1 MLCIYSTNKI
11 KGFTLI
17 ELLVVVAII
26 GILAAVGVIAYN
38 GYISATRAI
47 VAKSNQENVV
57 KWLAAEATKCQLG
70 INMIMNGEVSC
81 AAISAEISAG
91 GNPAGT
97 TVMAI
102 QTALEG
108 QFRNPYGANWPA
120 FGDEGVREGGWG
132 NERDLG
138 YVLLNAGGDTGF
150 FRISVSVCTQLP
162 CTGDKW
168 DNPGDNVIVKVYRW
182 FP

>member
-1 MLCIYSTNKI
+1 MKKN
-11 KGFTLI
+11 GFTLI

-26 GILAAVGVIAYN
+26 GILAAVGVTAYSGYTSSARIATAN
-38 GYISATRAI
+38 ANQ
-47 VAKSNQENVV
+47 KSVI
-57 KWLAAEATKCQLG
+57 KWIAAEAQKFQLG
-70 INMIMNGEVSC
+70 IDMIMNGEVSC
-81 AAISAEISAG
+81 AAISAQIGAG

-102 QTALEG
+102 QRALEG

>member
-1 MLCIYSTNKI
+1 MKRN
-11 KGFTLI
+11 GFTLI

-26 GILAAVGVIAYN
+26 GILAAVGVTAYSGYTSSARIA
-38 GYISATRAI
+38 A
-47 VAKSNQENVV
+47 AKANQKSVIR
-57 KWLAAEATKCQLG
+57 WIAAEAQKCQLG
-70 INMIMNGEVSC
+70 FDLIMNDEVSC
-81 AAISAEISAG
+81 EAISTQISAG

-97 TVMAI
+97 TALAI
-102 QTALEG
+102 QRALEG
-108 QFRNPYGANWPA
+108 QFTNPYGANWPPL
-120 FGDEGVREGGWG
+120 GDEGVLANGGWG

-138 YVLLNAGGDTGF
+138 YVFLSAGGDTGF
-150 FRISVSVCTQLP
+150 FRISVSVCHQLP

>member
-1 MLCIYSTNKI
+1 MKKN
-11 KGFTLI
+11 GFTLI

-26 GILAAVGVIAYN
+26 GILAAVGVTAYSGYTSSARIATAN
-38 GYISATRAI
+38 ANQ
-47 VAKSNQENVV
+47 KSVI
-57 KWLAAEATKCQLG
+57 KWIAAEAQKFQLG
-70 INMIMNGEVSC
+70 IDMIMNGEVSC
-81 AAISAEISAG
+81 AAISAQIGAG

-102 QTALEG
+102 QRALEG
-108 QFRNPYGANWPA
+108 QFRNPYGANWQD